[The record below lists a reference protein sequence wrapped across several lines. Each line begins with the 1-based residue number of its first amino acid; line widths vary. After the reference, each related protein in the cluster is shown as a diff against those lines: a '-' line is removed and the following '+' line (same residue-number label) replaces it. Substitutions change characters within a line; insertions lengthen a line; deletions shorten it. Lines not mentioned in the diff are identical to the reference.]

1 MKNMEVNSWMKG
13 SYAFLVSAIIV
24 VALAFYFFADIVTY
38 VLVSFVL
45 GLIGQPLMNI
55 FLNRLRL
62 RRLRYGAAVS
72 AVLTLL
78 VFIGVLLLML
88 YTVVPVMIQ
97 QALSIESV
105 NFQAIATALEQPLA
119 AFIER
124 MERFGLTVIE
134 KTPSQIIEENLY
146 QIAEPADISGYLTSV
161 VSVASNIFIATFAIF
176 FITFFFL
183 QDQGMFISFILALVP
198 DKYVDQVNNVLG
210 DTTYLLRRYFAGI
223 LVQISIITI
232 YLTVLLSV
240 FGVQNALL
248 IAFFAAVINL
258 IPYIGPIIGAA
269 FGVFLTISANVDLE
283 FYTEMM
289 PLIFKII
296 VIFASMQLLD
306 NMILQP
312 YIFSTSVLAHPL
324 EIFLVI
330 LVAGKLGGIMGMILA
345 IPSYTVIR
353 VIARNFL
360 SEFKI
365 VKKMTIGIEK
375 KASGRSTH

>member
-1 MKNMEVNSWMKG
+1 MKG
-13 SYAFLVSAIIV
+13 SYAFLISAIIV
-24 VALAFYFFADIVTY
+24 TFLAFYFFADVVTY

-45 GLIGQPLMNI
+45 SLIGQPLMRF
-55 FLNRLRL
+55 FLIRLKL
-62 RRLRYGAAVS
+62 EKIRYGSPVS
-72 AVLTLL
+72 AILTLF
-78 VFIGVLLLML
+78 VFILVLLLML

-97 QALSIESV
+97 QAISIGEV
-105 NFQAIATALEQPLA
+105 NFQAIAIALEAPLA
-119 AFIER
+119 EFIER

-134 KTPSQIIEENLY
+134 KSPSQIIEENLN
-146 QIAEPADISGYLTSV
+146 QIAEPADIGQYLTSI
-161 VSVASNIFIATFAIF
+161 VSVATEIFIATFAIF

-198 DKYVDQVNNVLG
+198 DQYVDQVKNVLS

-232 YLTVLLSV
+232 YLTILLSI

-269 FGVFLTISANVDLE
+269 FGVFLTISANVDLD
-283 FYTEMM
+283 FYTEML
-289 PLIFKII
+289 PLIITII
-296 VIFASMQLLD
+296 LVFASMQLLD
-306 NMILQP
+306 NLVLQP

-330 LVAGKLGGIMGMILA
+330 LIAGKLGGIIGMILA

-365 VKKMTIGIEK
+365 VKKMTSGIEK
-375 KASGRSTH
+375 KAPRH

>member
-1 MKNMEVNSWMKG
+1 MFGDWIKG
-13 SYAFLVSAIIV
+13 SYVFLVSALLV
-24 VALAFYFFADIVTY
+24 TFLAFYFFADIVTY

-45 GLIGQPLMNI
+45 SLVGQPLMRI
-55 FLNRLRL
+55 FLERLRL
-62 RRLRYGAAVS
+62 QRFKYGSSIS

-78 VFIGVLLLML
+78 VFILVFMLLL

-97 QALSIESV
+97 QALSIGEV
-105 NFQAIATALEQPLA
+105 NFQAIALALEAPLEQ
-119 AFIER
+119 FIER

-134 KTPSQIIEENLY
+134 KSPSEIIEQNLM
-146 QIAEPADISGYLTSV
+146 QLAEPADITYYLTSL
-161 VSVASNIFIATFAIF
+161 VSVASEIFIATFAIL
-176 FITFFFL
+176 FITFFLL

-198 DKYVDQVNNVLG
+198 DQYVDQVKNVLS

-223 LVQISIITI
+223 LVQISIITV
-232 YLTVLLSV
+232 YLTVLLTI

-269 FGVFLTISANVDLE
+269 FGVFLTISANVDME
-283 FYTEMM
+283 FYTEML
-289 PLIFKII
+289 PLIVKII
-296 VIFASMQLLD
+296 LIFATMQLLD

-324 EIFLVI
+324 EIFLII
-330 LVAGKLGGIMGMILA
+330 LVAAKLGGIIGMILA
-345 IPSYTVIR
+345 IPSYTVMR

-365 VKKMTIGIEK
+365 VQKMTSEIDR
-375 KASGRSTH
+375 KAPRHPQQ

>member
-1 MKNMEVNSWMKG
+1 MFGDWIKG
-13 SYAFLVSAIIV
+13 SYVFLISALLV
-24 VALAFYFFADIVTY
+24 TFLAFYFFADIVTY

-45 GLIGQPLMNI
+45 SLVGQPLMRI
-55 FLNRLRL
+55 FLERLRL
-62 RRLRYGAAVS
+62 QRFKYGSSIS

-78 VFIGVLLLML
+78 VFILVFMLLL

-97 QALSIESV
+97 QALSIGEV
-105 NFQAIATALEQPLA
+105 NFQAIALALEAPLEQ
-119 AFIER
+119 FIER

-134 KTPSQIIEENLY
+134 KSPSEIIEQNLM
-146 QIAEPADISGYLTSV
+146 QLAEPADITYYLTSL
-161 VSVASNIFIATFAIF
+161 VSVASEIFIATFAIL
-176 FITFFFL
+176 FITFFLL

-198 DKYVDQVNNVLG
+198 DQYVDQVKNVLS

-223 LVQISIITI
+223 LVQISIITV
-232 YLTVLLSV
+232 YLTVLLTI

-269 FGVFLTISANVDLE
+269 FGVFLTISANVDME
-283 FYTEMM
+283 FYTEML
-289 PLIFKII
+289 PLIVKII
-296 VIFASMQLLD
+296 LIFATMQLLD

-324 EIFLVI
+324 EIFLII
-330 LVAGKLGGIMGMILA
+330 LVAAKLGGIIGMILA
-345 IPSYTVIR
+345 IPSYTVMR

-365 VKKMTIGIEK
+365 VQKMTSGIDR
-375 KASGRSTH
+375 KAPRHPQ

>member
-1 MKNMEVNSWMKG
+1 MALENWLKG
-13 SYAFLVSAIIV
+13 SYAFLISAV
-24 VALAFYFFADIVTY
+24 LVTFLAFYFFADLVTY

-45 GLIGQPLMNI
+45 SLIGQPIMRF
-55 FLNRLRL
+55 FLVKLRL
-62 RRLRYGAAVS
+62 QRIKYGAPIS

-78 VFIGVLLLML
+78 SFIMVFLLLL
-88 YTVVPVMIQ
+88 YTVIPVMIQ
-97 QALSIESV
+97 QAISIGEV
-105 NFQAIATALEQPLA
+105 NFQAVALALEAPLEE
-119 AFIER
+119 FIAR

-134 KTPSQIIEENLY
+134 KSPSEIIEENLM
-146 QIAEPADISGYLTSV
+146 QIAEPADISYYLTSL
-161 VSVASNIFIATFAIF
+161 VSVASEIFIATFAII

-198 DKYVDQVNNVLG
+198 DQYVDQVKNVLS

-232 YLTVLLSV
+232 YLTVLLSI

-269 FGVFLTISANVDLE
+269 FGVFLTISANVDIE
-283 FYTEMM
+283 FYTEMV
-289 PLIFKII
+289 PLIITII
-296 VIFASMQLLD
+296 LVFASMQLLD
-306 NMILQP
+306 NMVLQP

-324 EIFLVI
+324 EIFLI
-330 LVAGKLGGIMGMILA
+330 IMVAAKLGGIIGMILA

-353 VIARNFL
+353 VISKNFL

-365 VKKMTIGIEK
+365 VQKMTSGIEK
-375 KASGRSTH
+375 KRPRRPI